1 MRLLRHIGAPLFLSL
16 LLPQFG
22 CPDTIIIQQPPAEE
36 STGQAESST
45 TSDDTTSRGESS
57 SGEPADDTTSTGADS
72 GSGTDTGSDSET
84 GSQGQACGNGVIEG
98 TEQCDCGGMP
108 CSPAGLGGMQC
119 AGNINP
125 QFPMRVYTGG
135 ILDCSPAS
143 CQFVYTTCTFCGDEN
158 LNGNEICEQGDNG
171 PSCQDLGLG
180 SSTSDLPCGPSCQWY
195 VECCDPVP
203 PEDC

>member
-1 MRLLRHIGAPLFLSL
+1 MRSLRHTGAPLFFL
-16 LLPQFG
+16 LLTQVG
-22 CPDTIIIQQPPAEE
+22 CPDTIIIQQPPPEDT
-36 STGQAESST
+36 TGDAESST
-45 TSDDTTSRGESS
+45 TSDDTTGQAESTS
-57 SGEPADDTTSTGADS
+57 TGEPSDDTTSTGTDT
-72 GSGTDTGSDSET
+72 GTDTGSDSES
-84 GSQGQACGNGVIEG
+84 GNQGQACGNGMIEG

-158 LNGNEICEQGDNG
+158 LNGNEICEDGDNG

-195 VECCDPVP
+195 VECCEAVP
-203 PEDC
+203 PKDC